1 MDDKLVNKEMSKVIS
16 AGRKRGDGTGSVI
29 VGGRQMV
36 VIRMPCL
43 RVWPAISD
51 LDRKVEMARALHQDL

>member
-1 MDDKLVNKEMSKVIS
+1 MSKVIS